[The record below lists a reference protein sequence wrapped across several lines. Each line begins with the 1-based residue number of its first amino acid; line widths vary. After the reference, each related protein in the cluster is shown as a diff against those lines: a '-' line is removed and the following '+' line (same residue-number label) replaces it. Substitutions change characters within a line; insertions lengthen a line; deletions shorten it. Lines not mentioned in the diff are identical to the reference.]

1 MKCLARR
8 KNFRSFIVSSTAVIL
23 LGAFSSGLCAAKTP
37 RAIIEEIDAPG
48 INLEF
53 MDYVHEGQVIDLKL
67 KQSISLSYLSSCT
80 QETIVGGLVV
90 VGLRQSVVTG
100 GSLDRQNMTC
110 PSAKLSLTKSQ
121 GKASGV
127 IAFRAPPR
135 SKAPV
140 KNQKILLRHVSPI
153 IEVGEAEQLRL
164 DRLEPFRPEF
174 KLKLSRKNLLRGR
187 FVDFG
192 KLGIKLTPGSVY
204 RATFGKRSVEFGI
217 DSLAVNETVPLI
229 ERLIRSMEK

>member
-1 MKCLARR
+1 L
-8 KNFRSFIVSSTAVIL
+8 
-23 LGAFSSGLCAAKTP
+23 SSGLCAAATP
-37 RAIIEEIDAPG
+37 RAIVEEIAAAG
-48 INLEF
+48 VNLEF

-80 QETIVGGLVV
+80 QETIVGGRVV

-100 GSLDRQNMTC
+100 GSLDRRNMTC
-110 PSAKLSLTKSQ
+110 PSTKLSLAKSQ

-127 IAFRAPPR
+127 IAFRAPTR
-135 SKAPV
+135 SKAPA
-140 KNQKILLRHVSPI
+140 KNREILLRHVSPI

-164 DRLEPFRPEF
+164 DRLDPFRPEF

-192 KLGIKLTPGSVY
+192 KLGITLTPGSVY

-217 DSLAVNETVPLI
+217 DSLAVAETVPLI
-229 ERLIRSMEK
+229 ERLIRPTEK